1 MIRGI
6 FLTAFLIIVIN
17 IEKKKYKLKRT
28 KYIFSPHKVF
38 IEAHRG
44 ANKDFFQNTMEA
56 FKKAIEYNVDSIETD
71 VWLTKDNEL
80 VLLHASSRQGN
91 LEDYYNLSGNVIEM
105 NWNELSKS
113 RTIQDNLTM
122 PRLSDLMKIA
132 KNKIFID
139 LEIKDQRIDI
149 VFPYLIKM
157 IKKYNFFNQIFI
169 TSPFYEYYNKIQEFN
184 KHSNKKLIFGFVYD
198 IETNMKYFD
207 FSKKGNT
214 LNINWG
220 DATKEVCDKAHENG
234 MAVVAWIDI
243 NEEENKEMYKQL
255 IENGVDSICCN
266 DPKLA
271 KSFIDNYYKR
281 KESLN

>member
-1 MIRGI
+1 MLKEI
-6 FLTAFLIIVIN
+6 FLIEFIIILIKF
-17 IEKKKYKLKRT
+17 EKQIYKLKRS

-44 ANKDFFQNTMEA
+44 ANKEFFQNTMEA

-80 VLLHASSRQGN
+80 VLLHASSRQGS
-91 LEDYYNLSGNVIEM
+91 LEYYYNLSGNVIEM

-113 RTIQDNLTM
+113 RTIQDNLKM

-271 KSFIDNYYKR
+271 KSFIDDYYKR
-281 KESLN
+281 K